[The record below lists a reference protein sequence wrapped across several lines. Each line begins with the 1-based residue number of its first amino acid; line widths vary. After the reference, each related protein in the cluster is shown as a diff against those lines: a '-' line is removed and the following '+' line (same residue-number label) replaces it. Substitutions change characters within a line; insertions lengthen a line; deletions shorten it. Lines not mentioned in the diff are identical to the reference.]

1 METNSEKHEIWAIS
15 DGRAGNVAM
24 AMGLAEKVAELS
36 GGHAIQRDLQVN
48 GVKSWLSG
56 HFSWLSS
63 TTAITNGEAL
73 PALVIGAGRRVA
85 PAVASLRKTNG
96 IKAVQIL
103 EPKMSLSRFDRVVIP
118 QHDGV
123 SGPNV
128 LTTLGSLGRVSEAR
142 LSEAKSLWKPRF
154 AHLPRPLMAVLLGGD
169 TKRKK
174 VTGDT
179 WSMLINNLKQLSSGV
194 GMVVTPSRRSGPDVE
209 ARLRQ
214 SLPEAMIWDG
224 EGENPYFGMLACADC
239 ILVTD
244 DSVNMASEAASTGKP
259 LALYPLLQEG
269 GKTARFHEALIAAHH
284 AEMFSGV
291 PTNYPI
297 NPLDE
302 TTRIAQEIAELL

>member
-1 METNSEKHEIWAIS
+1 METNSAKHEIWAIS

-48 GVKSWLSG
+48 SVKSWLYG

-63 TTAITNGEAL
+63 TEALTNGETL
-73 PALVIGAGRRVA
+73 PPLVIGAGRRVA
-85 PAVASLRKTNG
+85 PAVAALRKTHG
-96 IKAVQIL
+96 IKTVQIL
-103 EPKMSLSRFDRVVIP
+103 DPKMSLSRFDRVVIP

-123 SGPNV
+123 SSPNV
-128 LTTLGSLGRVSEAR
+128 LTTLGSLGRVSAAR
-142 LSEAKSLWKPRF
+142 LSEAKNLWEPRLS
-154 AHLPRPLMAVLLGGD
+154 HLRRPLMAVLLGGD

-174 VTGDT
+174 VTEDT
-179 WSMLINNLKQLSSGV
+179 WSMLINDLKRLSAYV
-194 GMVVTPSRRSGPDVE
+194 GMVITPSRRSGTGVE

-214 SLPEAMIWDG
+214 SLPDAMIWDG

-269 GKTARFHEALIAAHH
+269 GKTARFHEALITAHH

-291 PTNYPI
+291 PTNHPTR
-297 NPLDE
+297 PLDE